1 MFCLTP
7 HFLTQSIHLGVA
19 KKKTSTDCQTL
30 DVSTRIA
37 QLGLRLLSDTM
48 ALMLVDPGEPGR
60 KFRHLDIRGGCENS
74 EDLRHVA
81 GVSKAKLKEKLQSV
95 LQKVAPSQ
103 QEHEV
108 IAVKVL
114 D

>member
-1 MFCLTP
+1 MTFGE
-7 HFLTQSIHLGVA
+7 GV
-19 KKKTSTDCQTL
+19 KTL
-30 DVSTRIA
+30 
-37 QLGLRLLSDTM
+37 
-48 ALMLVDPGEPGR
+48 
-60 KFRHLDIRGGCENS
+60 K
-74 EDLRHVA
+74 DLRHVA
-81 GVSKAKLKEKLQSV
+81 GVSKVKLKEKLQSV